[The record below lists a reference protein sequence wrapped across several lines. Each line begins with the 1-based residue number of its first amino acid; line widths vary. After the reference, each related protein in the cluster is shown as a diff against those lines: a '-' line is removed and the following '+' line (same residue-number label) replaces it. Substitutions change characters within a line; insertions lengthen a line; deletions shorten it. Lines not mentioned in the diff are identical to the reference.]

1 MDVGNQRP
9 SFREPQPIRVPRQTE
24 CVRCFD
30 PVAGSPSD
38 DWCGTCLDELRR
50 PAPGADRDVETMR
63 EALRA
68 ILDIHRPLA
77 ADGRLCAEGCAGS
90 YPCTTSL
97 EARHGLGL
105 SAPGS

>member
-38 DWCGTCLDELRR
+38 DWCGTCFDELRGR
-50 PAPGADRDVETMR
+50 VPTGGTDGEIAPR
-63 EALRA
+63 
-68 ILDIHRPLA
+68 
-77 ADGRLCAEGCAGS
+77 RL
-90 YPCTTSL
+90 
-97 EARHGLGL
+97 
-105 SAPGS
+105 